1 LAVAHADHV
10 GREVV
15 VRRFEVDDEVLA
27 VGVGHGAV
35 LGSDD
40 HDRRAH
46 QGIAGVVGD
55 PSGDLAGG
63 TCAGN

>member
-1 LAVAHADHV
+1 MTDRAAEPGFPGLSQD
-10 GREVV
+10 
-15 VRRFEVDDEVLA
+15 
-27 VGVGHGAV
+27 
-35 LGSDD
+35 SS
-40 HDRRAH
+40 RRAH